1 MNLCRASEERKHHRR
16 SAAIGHPMHKDAVGQ
31 ATYHARIENWEIDFN
46 GHWNTRFY
54 ARSFQL
60 AAETAASLGE
70 GENPGVALIRSR
82 LIRFYH
88 ELFPGSAVEVRSV
101 TVDGGQYD
109 GAVVHL
115 MYSEERIAATSLD
128 QPGIGSALLPKV
140 PADELRFA
148 FPRGLDGAVPLP
160 WKENVDPSQTVT
172 AEVGTIRPYETD
184 HTGKL
189 LFDELVRRC
198 AHASHDHLLRMGLS
212 PEFTKNTGVGRM
224 LAEMRATLLDHC
236 TPGQQLRVS
245 SRLIAAFEKSFTTAH
260 YVQTRTGSPVALIEL
275 CALAVDMNTR
285 KTTQVPEILHL
296 HLHSPGKDKGTSSAQ
311 P

>member
-1 MNLCRASEERKHHRR
+1 MNLCRASEERKHQRG
-16 SAAIGHPMHKDAVGQ
+16 SAAIRHAMRKDAVGQ

-109 GAVVHL
+109 GVVIHL
-115 MYSEERIAATSLD
+115 MFSEERIAATSLD
-128 QPGIGSALLPKV
+128 QPGIGSALLHRV

-148 FPRGLDGAVPLP
+148 FPRGLDGAVPLL
-160 WKENVDPSQTVT
+160 WMENVDPSRTVT
-172 AEVGTIRPYETD
+172 AEVGMIRPFETD

-212 PEFTKNTGVGRM
+212 PRFTKITGVGRM
-224 LAEMRATLLDHC
+224 LAEMRAALLGHC
-236 TPGQQLRVS
+236 TAGRQLRVS
-245 SRLIAAFEKSFTTAH
+245 SRLIAPFGKSFTTAH
-260 YVQTRTGSPVALIEL
+260 YV
-275 CALAVDMNTR
+275 
-285 KTTQVPEILHL
+285 
-296 HLHSPGKDKGTSSAQ
+296 
-311 P
+311 